1 MTKKVY
7 YIYVRGI
14 GITTRLFDRKETA
27 TDVFFTLLN
36 DFGVDNLIYYDTDF
50 LKVQKSFLDNI
61 YYETY
66 KV

>member
-1 MTKKVY
+1 MKTY
-7 YIYVRGI
+7 YVYVRGT
-14 GITTRLFDRKETA
+14 GIVSRQFFHKETA

-36 DFGVDNLIYYDTDF
+36 DYGVDNLIFYDTDF

>member
-1 MTKKVY
+1 MKTY
-7 YIYVRGI
+7 YVYVRGM
-14 GITTRLFDRKETA
+14 GIIPRQFNHKETS

-36 DFGVDNLIYYDTDF
+36 DYGVDNLIYYDTDF
-50 LKVQKSFLDNI
+50 LKVQKAFLDNI

>member
-1 MTKKVY
+1 MKKYYVY
-7 YIYVRGI
+7 VKNMGI
-14 GITTRLFDRKETA
+14 ITRQFDHKETA
-27 TDVFFTLLN
+27 TDVFFTLLG
-36 DFGVDNLIYYDTDF
+36 DYGVDNLIYYDTDY

>member
-1 MTKKVY
+1 MKNY
-7 YIYVRGI
+7 YVYVRGV
-14 GITTRLFDRKETA
+14 GIIPRQFDHKETA

-36 DFGVDNLIYYDTDF
+36 DYGVDNLIYYDTDF

-61 YYETY
+61 YYDTY

>member
-1 MTKKVY
+1 MKKVY
-7 YIYVRGI
+7 YIYVRGV
-14 GITTRLFDRKETA
+14 GITTRLFDYKETA
-27 TDVFFTLLN
+27 TDVFFSLLN
-36 DFGVDNLIYYDTDF
+36 DIGVENLIYYDTDF

>member
-1 MTKKVY
+1 MKKVY
-7 YIYVRGI
+7 YIYVKGV
-14 GITTRLFDRKETA
+14 GITTRLFDEKDTA
-27 TDVFFTLLN
+27 TDIFFALLEE
-36 DFGVDNLIYYDTDF
+36 FGVDNLIYYDTDF

>member
-1 MTKKVY
+1 MKKVF
-7 YIYVRGI
+7 YIYVKGV
-14 GITTRLFDRKETA
+14 GITTRLFDHKETA
-27 TDVFFTLLN
+27 TDVFFTLLE
-36 DFGVDNLIYYDTDF
+36 DFGVENLIYYDTDF

>member
-1 MTKKVY
+1 MKKVF
-7 YIYVRGI
+7 YIYVKGV
-14 GITTRLFDRKETA
+14 GITTRLFDYRETA

-36 DFGVDNLIYYDTDF
+36 DYGVDNLIYYDTDF